1 MKKSSVFKSA
11 LYLSFLTT
19 LQGAKLGNNEARY
32 PSPRIVIL
40 GATGVGKSSLAN
52 VLLGRDKNYEGEEF
66 QNGCFRVSTGLDSI
80 TKDTCADQGYWLG
93 DPDIQRFTVI
103 DTPGFGD
110 KLVEEEKTIENLV
123 TTLRDQI
130 KYVHV
135 FIIAFKQTDNRMT
148 NSLRSMISLF
158 EKMFGNKFWDNA
170 ILEATHWNHGIDS
183 ERIRQASHPP
193 LTEKF
198 WTDEFNRI
206 LKTEYNVKKDLK
218 SIFID
223 TYYHHESARETE
235 VFSNNSQ
242 ELLDFALSRKAFQCK
257 DIEIALTEIRQL
269 QNDLDDLKREEESKK
284 EVIENLSAEN
294 YLLSETLKQ
303 YGLTTAAPLP
313 EKQLGSEYC
322 SKNRCYTPTEF
333 ALFGVGT
340 IVMGI
345 MVGVVGISWFKHQC
359 LPDEYEEMREREKE
373 MERRAEMIKKRNRD
387 SSGPYRDDDSFISEK
402 DINQLEEISHTL
414 KKLDD
419 PRTELSDSKKEPHET
434 DF

>member
-1 MKKSSVFKSA
+1 MKQSGVFESA
-11 LYLSFLTT
+11 LFLSFLTI
-19 LQGAKLGNNEARY
+19 LQGARLGSNEDRY

-93 DPDIQRFTVI
+93 DPDIQRFTII

-123 TTLRDQI
+123 TTLRDQV

-158 EKMFGNKFWDNA
+158 EKMFGTKFWDNA
-170 ILEATHWNHGIDS
+170 ILEGTHWNHGPDS

-223 TYYHHESARETE
+223 TYYHHESAHETE
-235 VFSNNSQ
+235 VFNNNSQ
-242 ELLDFALSRKAFQCK
+242 ELLEFALSREAFQCK

-269 QNDLDDLKREEESKK
+269 QNSLDNLKREEESKK

-294 YLLSETLKQ
+294 YILSETLKS

-373 MERRAEMIKKRNRD
+373 RERRADMMKERNRD

-419 PRTELSDSKKEPHET
+419 PRTGSSDSKKDPHESH
-434 DF
+434 F